1 MTLIVYVFCNKI
13 YKSTKRISTIKIY
26 ISSKKIRGLLIY
38 YTHVKSIVNSMI
50 REGYEPKT
58 P

>member
-1 MTLIVYVFCNKI
+1 MTLVVHVFCNKI
-13 YKSTKRISTIKIY
+13 YKSTKRISIKIY